1 MLCSF
6 IQRTN
11 LLAANAL
18 LALSRSLS
26 SEAFWL
32 RRSSCVASVKC
43 CKVAWIWSDLF
54 ATDGDDSVK
63 AINSSKNPFHK
74 DNKVFGLLQ
83 QCTLLPAQG
92 WGTSLMFDWKHKE
105 SLQKTVLMLSWFM
118 AFVYY
123 LYGFMI
129 KQYFCVV
136 FKWLKLYVTRYIYR
150 INCYNPW

>member
-1 MLCSF
+1 MGFLQREDAKQYRF

-54 ATDGDDSVK
+54 ATDGEDSVK
-63 AINSSKNPFHK
+63 AINLSKNLSQN
-74 DNKVFGLLQ
+74 DNKTFGLLQ
-83 QCTLLPAQG
+83 QCTPLPVQG
-92 WGTSLMFDWKHKE
+92 WGISLLFDWQHKE
-105 SLQKTVLMLSWFM
+105 SLQYT
-118 AFVYY
+118 
-123 LYGFMI
+123 GFNAKYI
-129 KQYFCVV
+129 FNSE
-136 FKWLKLYVTRYIYR
+136 KLI
-150 INCYNPW
+150 